1 MAPPSPKQPP
11 PQDPLTRHEKL
22 IVLFSGAMLVLA
34 LGVVDYIS
42 GTEISFSIF
51 YVLPVWLV
59 ASRAGVTAGCVIA
72 LGSAVMWIAADAFS
86 GTRYSHPSILYW
98 NGIVRLGFFLIVAI
112 LLHLKRRTETTLQ
125 RTQEHFTRLFTFAP
139 EPIIVVD
146 EQGAILQ
153 ANDQVTQAFGYRQ
166 EELLGIAAERLLPER
181 FRAQSGEPGYIA
193 HPKVRRGLISKDLC
207 GLRKDG
213 SEFPLEMLL
222 SPMEATG
229 RLEVMALLRD
239 ISGRKRLETQLREYS
254 EGRHHA
260 PCEAQVA
267 KLKGEI
273 NAVLAEV
280 GRPKRY
286 DVPSSLPGG

>member
-1 MAPPSPKQPP
+1 MSPVPPQQPP
-11 PQDPLTRHEKL
+11 PPDPLGRHEKL

-34 LGVVDYIS
+34 LGVVNFIA
-42 GTEISFSIF
+42 GPEISFSIF

-59 ASRAGVTAGCVIA
+59 ASRAGVTAGCVVA
-72 LGSAVMWIAADAFS
+72 LGSAVMWMTADTFS
-86 GTRYSHPSILYW
+86 GRHYSYATILYW
-98 NGIVRLGFFLIVAI
+98 NGAVRLAFFLIVAV
-112 LLHLKRRTETTLQ
+112 LLHLKRRTEATL
-125 RTQEHFTRLFTFAP
+125 RRAQEHFTQLFTFAP
-139 EPIIVVD
+139 EPIIVAD
-146 EQGAILQ
+146 ERGIILQ
-153 ANDQVTQAFGYRQ
+153 ANDQVTQVFSYRQ
-166 EELLGIAAERLLPER
+166 EELLGVPAERLLPER
-181 FRAQSGEPGYIA
+181 FRAKPGEPGYIA
-193 HPKVRRGLISKDLC
+193 HPKLRRGLISKDLC

-213 SEFPLEMLL
+213 SEFPLEILL

-229 RLEVMALLRD
+229 RLDVMALLRD

-260 PCEAQVA
+260 PCEAQVV